1 MSTRLFIGGLNFS
14 TTDDELRTAFEPF
27 GELVDSKVIMDR
39 TTGRSR
45 GFAFVTFKTE
55 EEALAATNALNGT
68 DLAGRTL
75 RINPAEQRGGPG
87 GPGGPRRG
95 PPGGGYQGGGGGY
108 QGRSGGG
115 GGGYQG
121 GGGGGYQGGGGGGGG
136 YQGGGGGGQDFRRV
150 PGSFNDSASP
160 PPTDGFGGEG
170 DEGEV
175 RRVRKPKKIKK
186 PNTNGPSRQD
196 KPMERRNRRSSGN
209 SWRDLDKGDD

>member
-1 MSTRLFIGGLNFS
+1 MSTRLFVGGLNFS

-39 TTGRSR
+39 NTGRSR

-55 EEALAATNALNGT
+55 EEALAATNGLNGT
-68 DLAGRTL
+68 ELAGRTL
-75 RINPAEQRGGPG
+75 RINPAEQRS

-95 PPGGGYQGGGGGY
+95 PPGGGYQGGGRRQGGGY
-108 QGRSGGG
+108 QGG

-121 GGGGGYQGGGGGGGG
+121 GGGGYQGGGGR
-136 YQGGGGGGQDFRRV
+136 YQGGGGRYQGGGQDFRRS
-150 PGSFNDSASP
+150 PGSFSDNVSP

-170 DEGEV
+170 DDGEV

-186 PNTNGPSRQD
+186 QHNKGPSRQD
-196 KPMERRNRRSSGN
+196 RPMERRNRRSSGN
-209 SWRDLDKGDD
+209 SWRDYDKGDD

>member
-95 PPGGGYQGGGGGY
+95 PPGGGYQGGGGGGGY

-115 GGGYQG
+115 GG
-121 GGGGGYQGGGGGGGG
+121 
-136 YQGGGGGGQDFRRV
+136 QDFRRD
-150 PGSFNDSASP
+150 PGSFSDNASP